1 MYPWDSW
8 RTLFPLLIGA
18 GGLAAFAFYEW
29 RLSSRAFDSDG
40 NTLPGN
46 PVEPIIRFSV
56 FDNLTMG
63 VTYLETVI
71 HGMVLWSLL

>member
-8 RTLFPLLIGA
+8 RTLFPLLIGFA
-18 GGLAAFAFYEW
+18 GLFVFALYEW
-29 RLSSRAFDSDG
+29 RLSSRAFGPDG
-40 NTLPGN
+40 EVLPGN
-46 PVEPIIRFSV
+46 NVEPLIRYTV
-56 FDNLTMG
+56 FANLTMR